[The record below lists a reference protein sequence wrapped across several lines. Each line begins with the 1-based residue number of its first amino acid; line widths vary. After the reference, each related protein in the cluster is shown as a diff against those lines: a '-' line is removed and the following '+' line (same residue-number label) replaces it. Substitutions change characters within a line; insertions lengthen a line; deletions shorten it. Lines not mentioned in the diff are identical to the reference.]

1 MALPTPIEVII
12 NILVV
17 IIGIPIVY
25 LLSNALKLRPK
36 SLVIEHPRREL
47 TLVFLVIIALSA
59 MISVRS
65 VTYKLPPW
73 LQVDAIDLLWVA
85 VYYTTLF
92 IPVII
97 AMKRT
102 GQNLR
107 SIGISSEDKW
117 RMFALGLI
125 FSAIYITITGIVA
138 PSIGVKFMGFSTSQ
152 AYGLIFF
159 AIVGFGEETIWRGYI
174 QTRLIAYAGTLKGY
188 VIASLLFALWH
199 FPIYYHGV
207 VLETLASTF
216 LVLVPSLLMGYIMLR
231 SQNIIPSSIFHLFW
245 DWNNMLLWQLIRLP

>member
-1 MALPTPIEVII
+1 MAFPTPITVIF
-12 NILVV
+12 NALVV
-17 IIGIPIVY
+17 IVGIPIVY
-25 LLSNALKLRPK
+25 LLSKALKLHPK
-36 SLVIEHPRREL
+36 SLVIENPRREL
-47 TLVFLVIIALSA
+47 TVVFLVVIGLSA
-59 MISVRS
+59 ITSVRS

-85 VYYTTLF
+85 SYYTTLF

-107 SIGISSEDKW
+107 SIGISRENKW
-117 RMFALGLI
+117 QMFALGLV
-125 FSAIYITITGIVA
+125 FSAIYITISGILA
-138 PSIGVKFMGFSTSQ
+138 PSTGMEFMGFSASQ

-159 AIVGFGEETIWRGYI
+159 AVVGFSEETIWRGYI

-188 VIASLLFALWH
+188 VVASLLFALWH
-199 FPIYYHGV
+199 FPIYYHGAALSG
-207 VLETLASTF
+207 LETLASIT
-216 LVLVPSLLMGYIMLR
+216 LVLSPSLLMGYIMLR

-245 DWNNMLLWQLIRLP
+245 DWNNMLLWQ